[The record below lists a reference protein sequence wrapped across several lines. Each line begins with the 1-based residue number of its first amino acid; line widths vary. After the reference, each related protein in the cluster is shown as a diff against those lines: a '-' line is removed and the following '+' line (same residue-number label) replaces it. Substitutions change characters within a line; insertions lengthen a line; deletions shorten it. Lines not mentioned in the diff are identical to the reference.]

1 MGIIA
6 GLLRLIS
13 GLFGIMFF
21 LFGLMMLSFEIL
33 VWFPDRSHAAAALG
47 LVWFQNDPFSGFF
60 GTPSLPLVSAV
71 IERKISP
78 LLWDPFIVT
87 ILSWPSWLALLF
99 LGVLTLFISSVLF
112 RFARSKNETI

>member
-13 GLFGIMFF
+13 ALVGSLFF
-21 LFGLMMLSFEIL
+21 LFGLMMMAFEIL
-33 VWFPDRSHAAAALG
+33 VWFPDRAHAAAPLG

-87 ILSWPSWLALLF
+87 ILAWPSWIALLF
-99 LGVLTLFISSVLF
+99 LAVLTLMISSILL
-112 RFARSKNETI
+112 RFAGPGKKS

>member
-1 MGIIA
+1 MGIIT
-6 GLLRLIS
+6 GLLKLIS
-13 GLFGIMFF
+13 ALFGLAFF
-21 LFGLMMLSFEIL
+21 LFGLMMLAFEIL

-47 LVWFQNDPFSGFF
+47 LVWFQNDPFSAVL
-60 GTPSLPLVSAV
+60 GTPSLPLAGAI

-99 LGVLTLFISSVLF
+99 LGVLTLMISSVLL
-112 RFARSKNETI
+112 RFASSGKKS